1 MSFMNVLSSLAGQSG
16 AGQPSQ
22 EQHSSIAQA
31 LMQHFGSQPGGLTGL
46 ADQFRQNGMGQHVDS
61 WMSTQPG
68 EQPRSIEPQQVEQG
82 MGPEG
87 VQAVA
92 QRAGVNPELAKLALA
107 AALPML
113 MSHLSQGSGRLPE
126 QASTGGGLAG
136 LAQSLFSR
144 GL

>member
-1 MSFMNVLSSLAGQSG
+1 MSFMNVLSSLAGQAG
-16 AGQPSQ
+16 VGQPTQ
-22 EQHSSIAQA
+22 EQHASITQA
-31 LMQHFGSQPGGLTGL
+31 LMQHFGSQPGGLTGM

-82 MGPEG
+82 MGQDG

-92 QRAGVNPELAKLALA
+92 QRAGVNPEFAKIALA

-113 MSHLSQGSGRLPE
+113 MSHLSQGSGSLPE
-126 QASTGGGLAG
+126 QANSGGGLAG
-136 LAQSLFSR
+136 LAEGLFSR

>member
-68 EQPRSIEPQQVEQG
+68 EQPRSIEPQQVEQ
-82 MGPEG
+82 
-87 VQAVA
+87 AVA
-92 QRAGVNPELAKLALA
+92 QKAGVNPELAKLALA